1 MPDITEADKPLRLAD
16 AIYRDILDNDYLKE
30 LYDKI
35 LRCYT
40 IRRFGKGQDI
50 PTETEKIDAL
60 RFADILSKSVFSDD
74 SEIHKSLAQEIVTIL
89 DYLFPNDEDVS
100 FYAGSVLTNTANF
113 RGRDILSPDYKG
125 SSLFERLYS
134 ELMKEYLEVP
144 GDEEKHFFRSQKQV
158 YDHFNDQSFSYSGPT
173 SMGKSFV
180 MQTFIRNQVI
190 ADKGSNFAIL
200 VPTKALINEVTSE
213 LTKALKGFFT
223 EKDYRIV
230 TSAGAVVLKD
240 YHHFIFI
247 MTPERMAY
255 LLTLYSNMPLDYI
268 FIDEA
273 HKISSKDSRSA
284 FYYSV
289 VEKLSARQTKP
300 KFIFASPN
308 IPNPEIYLQL
318 IPDSVEVEKNKL
330 STNYTPVS
338 QMKILVDINRGEVK
352 YYDSIRRCLTYA
364 ATLDPNEGFYDL
376 IRKLGEGS
384 KNLIYCHSKARVTE
398 YAQRLA
404 DMMPPLNDPDLDALS
419 DEIKDVVY
427 DDYYLAKTIKKGIA
441 YHMGYLP
448 AALRLRVEE
457 LFRQEKKIHT
467 IVCTSTLLEGVNL
480 PADNLFVTHYMNGR
494 NELDE
499 VSFKNLL
506 GRVGR
511 IQYNLYGN
519 VYLMT
524 LEKDADSQKY
534 VEMLQKAVPEQELSV
549 SRALTK
555 HQKKKIVESLIQ
567 GNMELDKT
575 STQNQ
580 NEYSLMRKIAVML
593 LRSILNNKDSRIR
606 KEFGDYLTEEAVSK
620 IKTAFEGKEQSLE
633 DLNVTLDQSERLY
646 LAIKEGLRYPKV
658 NAYGYVS
665 NTELMGFLEKL
676 GEIFNWEKYER
687 SLIGNKD
694 DNGEHPVLKRHAVSL
709 SKWFKGMSIQE
720 MIKDSIDY
728 KKTSGQKVYMPDHSR
743 EDYRDCPEH
752 NNQIAADVLSEINDV
767 ILFSFSN
774 YFMAFSSAY
783 KDFIGQ
789 EAFGNDWYE
798 YVEYGSVNPLTI
810 MLQRNGFSR
819 EAATYITDN
828 RNKYVKD
835 TLDGQRL
842 RRSLLDCE
850 KTTVQ
855 REAQLIEISMPE
867 LYLKSQE

>member
-318 IPDSVEVEKNKL
+318 IPDSVEV
-330 STNYTPVS
+330 
-338 QMKILVDINRGEVK
+338 
-352 YYDSIRRCLTYA
+352 
-364 ATLDPNEGFYDL
+364 
-376 IRKLGEGS
+376 
-384 KNLIYCHSKARVTE
+384 
-398 YAQRLA
+398 
-404 DMMPPLNDPDLDALS
+404 
-419 DEIKDVVY
+419 
-427 DDYYLAKTIKKGIA
+427 
-441 YHMGYLP
+441 
-448 AALRLRVEE
+448 
-457 LFRQEKKIHT
+457 
-467 IVCTSTLLEGVNL
+467 
-480 PADNLFVTHYMNGR
+480 
-494 NELDE
+494 
-499 VSFKNLL
+499 
-506 GRVGR
+506 
-511 IQYNLYGN
+511 
-519 VYLMT
+519 
-524 LEKDADSQKY
+524 
-534 VEMLQKAVPEQELSV
+534 
-549 SRALTK
+549 
-555 HQKKKIVESLIQ
+555 
-567 GNMELDKT
+567 
-575 STQNQ
+575 
-580 NEYSLMRKIAVML
+580 
-593 LRSILNNKDSRIR
+593 
-606 KEFGDYLTEEAVSK
+606 
-620 IKTAFEGKEQSLE
+620 
-633 DLNVTLDQSERLY
+633 
-646 LAIKEGLRYPKV
+646 
-658 NAYGYVS
+658 
-665 NTELMGFLEKL
+665 
-676 GEIFNWEKYER
+676 
-687 SLIGNKD
+687 
-694 DNGEHPVLKRHAVSL
+694 
-709 SKWFKGMSIQE
+709 
-720 MIKDSIDY
+720 
-728 KKTSGQKVYMPDHSR
+728 
-743 EDYRDCPEH
+743 
-752 NNQIAADVLSEINDV
+752 
-767 ILFSFSN
+767 
-774 YFMAFSSAY
+774 
-783 KDFIGQ
+783 
-789 EAFGNDWYE
+789 
-798 YVEYGSVNPLTI
+798 
-810 MLQRNGFSR
+810 
-819 EAATYITDN
+819 
-828 RNKYVKD
+828 
-835 TLDGQRL
+835 
-842 RRSLLDCE
+842 
-850 KTTVQ
+850 
-855 REAQLIEISMPE
+855 
-867 LYLKSQE
+867 